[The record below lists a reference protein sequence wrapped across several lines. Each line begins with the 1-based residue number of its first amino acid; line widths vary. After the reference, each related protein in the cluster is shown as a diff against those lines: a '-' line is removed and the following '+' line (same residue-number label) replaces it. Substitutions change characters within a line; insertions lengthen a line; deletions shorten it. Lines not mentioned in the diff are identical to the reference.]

1 MNQDIEKF
9 KLFSQKKKTYT
20 SGLKNMFVSCNI
32 KPRTHPNESNPFW
45 FIIQNIKKHNLCTQK
60 QKNGPDCFFIIIQ
73 ISKKNIVN

>member
-32 KPRTHPNESNPFW
+32 KPRTHPNESNPF
-45 FIIQNIKKHNLCTQK
+45 
-60 QKNGPDCFFIIIQ
+60 
-73 ISKKNIVN
+73 